1 MLLYFLVTYKFWSI
15 LCNRDVGTLFKA
27 EVKAE
32 VELEVKVEIKIVEGK
47 VVEVKIAII
56 ASKLFFIHLS

>member
-1 MLLYFLVTYKFWSI
+1 MCFS
-15 LCNRDVGTLFKA
+15 
-27 EVKAE
+27 VKAE

-56 ASKLFFIHLS
+56 ASGLFFIHLS

>member
-1 MLLYFLVTYKFWSI
+1 MCFS
-15 LCNRDVGTLFKA
+15 
-27 EVKAE
+27 VKAE
-32 VELEVKVEIKIVEGK
+32 VELEVKVEIKIAEGK